1 MMKGRG
7 ASDPELVIDAALDA
21 RDAGRGE
28 AALPL
33 LKAALADHPRNPRL
47 WQTLGVVCRT
57 LEESAAAIDAF
68 AEAAR
73 LAPGDLKPAYGVAQ
87 ASLEA
92 GRPATA
98 LFERARAL
106 APGDGSLLLGRAAA
120 QLAEGRIDDAIAAL
134 DAVVLGNPL
143 WLEGQATLARLRW
156 LTGDRGAFAAGYR
169 RALAAMPASEVL
181 WLELIRLLIEVK
193 RYADAM
199 AVISEARGAI
209 DTPDILAPL
218 EAVCA
223 SELGETT
230 QADRLFAALGDRAD
244 IATVERHLRHLL
256 RTGRPDAASA
266 LAQPW
271 LGQDQD
277 HRIWPY
283 VSLAWRLTGNDRIEW
298 LEGDPAL
305 IGVIDMDV
313 ADRLASLADRLRAL
327 HNTASAPLGQ
337 SVRGGT
343 QTDGPLF
350 AREQPEIRVLRAAV
364 VDAVARHI
372 DRIGAHDAAHPVRR
386 HVGRRFRF
394 AGSWSVRLTG
404 AGHHSNHIHPQGW
417 FSSALYISLP
427 PQEAMGPEPGGWL
440 QLGAPPSELGLDLQ
454 AYRTIEP
461 RPGRLILFPSTMW
474 HGTVPFMSGER
485 LTVAFDVAA
494 AGAAAG

>member
-33 LKAALADHPRNPRL
+33 LKAALADHPGNPRL
-47 WQTLGVVCRT
+47 WQTLGVVCRA
-57 LEESAAAIDAF
+57 LEDSAAAIDAF

-106 APGDGSLLLGRAAA
+106 APGDGALLLGRAAA
-120 QLAEGRIDDAIAAL
+120 QLAEGCIGEAIAAL

-143 WLEGQATLARLRW
+143 WLDGQATLARLRW
-156 LTGDRGAFAAGYR
+156 LTGDRSGFAAGYR
-169 RALAAMPASEVL
+169 RALGATPASTVL
-181 WLELIRLLIEVK
+181 WAELIRLLIDVK
-193 RYADAM
+193 RHADAM
-199 AVISEARGAI
+199 AVIAEARVAI
-209 DTPDILAPL
+209 DAPDMLIPL
-218 EAVCA
+218 EAICA
-223 SELGETT
+223 SELGEAA
-230 QADRLFAALGDRAD
+230 QADRLFAALADRAD
-244 IATVERHLRHLL
+244 IAAVERHLRHLL

-271 LGQDQD
+271 LDQDQG

-283 VSLAWRLTGNDRIEW
+283 VSLAWRLTGDDRIEW

-305 IGVIDMDV
+305 IGVADIDL
-313 ADRLASLADRLRAL
+313 ADMLAPLADRLRGL
-327 HNTASAPLGQ
+327 HNATAAPLGQ

-350 AREQPEIRVLRAAV
+350 AREEPEIRALRAAV
-364 VDAVARHI
+364 VDAVARHVGQ
-372 DRIGAHDAAHPVRR
+372 IGPRDAAHPVRR
-386 HVGRRFRF
+386 HVGKRFRF
-394 AGSWSVRLTG
+394 AGSWSVRLVG

-427 PQEAMGPEPGGWL
+427 PKEEMGPEPGGWL
-440 QLGAPPSELGLDLQ
+440 QLGAPPSELGLVLP
-454 AYRTIEP
+454 AYRVIEP

-474 HGTVPFMSGER
+474 HGTLPFAAGER

-494 AGAAAG
+494 IG

>member
-1 MMKGRG
+1 MMKGRS
-7 ASDPELVIDAALDA
+7 ASDPERAIDAALDA

-28 AALPL
+28 DALPL

-47 WQTLGVVCRT
+47 WQTLGVVCRA
-57 LEESAAAIDAF
+57 LEDSAAAIDAF

-73 LAPGDLKPAYGVAQ
+73 LASGDPKPAYGVAQ

-120 QLAEGRIDDAIAAL
+120 QLAEGQAGAAIPAL
-134 DAVVLGNPL
+134 DAIVRDNPL

-156 LTGDRGAFAAGYR
+156 LMGDRSTFVAGYR
-169 RALAAMPASEVL
+169 RALATMPGSAPL
-181 WLELIRLLIEVK
+181 WLELIKLFIDVGRH
-193 RYADAM
+193 ADA
-199 AVISEARGAI
+199 AAAIGDARAAI
-209 DTPDILAPL
+209 ATPGMLAPW
-218 EAVCA
+218 EAICA
-223 SELGETT
+223 SELGEVE
-230 QADRLFAALGDRAD
+230 QADRLFAALADRAD
-244 IATVERHLRHLL
+244 VVIAEHQLRHLL
-256 RTGRPDAASA
+256 RTGRPDMAAT

-271 LGQDQD
+271 LGQATDD
-277 HRIWPY
+277 RIWPY
-283 VSLAWRLTGNDRIEW
+283 ASLAWRLTGDRRIEW

-305 IGVIDMDV
+305 VGVVDLD
-313 ADRLASLADRLRAL
+313 LADIVAPLAVRLRAL
-327 HNTASAPLGQ
+327 HGTVAAPLGQ

-350 AREQPEIRVLRAAV
+350 AREDPEIRTLRAAV
-364 VDAVARHI
+364 VDAVEQHI
-372 DRIGAHDAAHPVRR
+372 GRIGPRDSAHPTRR
-386 HVGRRFRF
+386 HVGKRFRF
-394 AGSWSVRLTG
+394 AGSWSVRLAG

-417 FSSALYISLP
+417 LSSALYISLP
-427 PQEAMGPEPGGWL
+427 PETEIGPAPGGWL
-440 QLGAPPSELGLDLQ
+440 QLGAPPDELGLDLP

-474 HGTVPFMSGER
+474 HGTLPFAQGER

-494 AGAAAG
+494 TD